1 MRIIKTLLFLAL
13 TSSVLA
19 IDTPISRVANMEDG
33 GRVSDIEWWQGAS
46 VEYSVTF
53 RNDNSAIDLTDAVPI
68 WRAWLETDPTNLY
81 IVSTGTV
88 SSATE
93 GEVTFNLTA
102 GQANL
107 TNQTYLS
114 VITVYTDTGYTQAVA
129 GAYSELDVNYSPV
142 AAGIPQVAG
151 SPIYPSVLNQLTDV
165 DSVDAPTTGHL
176 LSWNGTSWTNSAPA
190 ASGVTNV
197 ISSDASVVITSGT
210 GTTQPDLSVTNYVI
224 GYAEPLSVT
233 GYSTNFTPTDFDAST
248 NLVVTHSLSEQDVVI
263 QVYDND
269 VWIIP
274 DTITLTG
281 TGTAT
286 VSLVSFPTATG
297 TVVVAS
303 SAASTYV
310 DPFVPAD
317 LVASNLTVQHNFGA
331 KEVIVQVYDES
342 DNYMIPDSITWAGVN
357 SVTIG
362 MQSYLTTTGTVV
374 IVSGN

>member
-1 MRIIKTLLFLAL
+1 
-13 TSSVLA
+13 
-19 IDTPISRVANMEDG
+19 
-33 GRVSDIEWWQGAS
+33 
-46 VEYSVTF
+46 
-53 RNDNSAIDLTDAVPI
+53 
-68 WRAWLETDPTNLY
+68 
-81 IVSTGTV
+81 
-88 SSATE
+88 
-93 GEVTFNLTA
+93 
-102 GQANL
+102 
-107 TNQTYLS
+107 
-114 VITVYTDTGYTQAVA
+114 
-129 GAYSELDVNYSPV
+129 
-142 AAGIPQVAG
+142 
-151 SPIYPSVLNQLTDV
+151 
-165 DSVDAPTTGHL
+165 
-176 LSWNGTSWTNSAPA
+176 
-190 ASGVTNV
+190 V

-224 GYAEPLSVT
+224 GYAEPLAVT